1 MIQLDVRVR
10 TPHARKFEGGVVGW
24 WVADTN
30 YLYPASWGWIKNTI
44 KISSGSQTHQNAH
57 SGKTTLFI
65 FILVRLQ
72 ASYLPK
78 ISLLG

>member
-10 TPHARKFEGGVVGW
+10 TPHAQKFVGGVGRVVGW

-44 KISSGSQTHQNAH
+44 KNKLWFANSPKCSLRQDNLIYIYIS
-57 SGKTTLFI
+57 
-65 FILVRLQ
+65 
-72 ASYLPK
+72 
-78 ISLLG
+78 